1 MANQIRTF
9 GLRQINPTGKSLL
22 IFRSRVK
29 PLLQKYFAS
38 PPTQISSLIRCLVP
52 PEGRSR
58 VVTSAGRDAVDV
70 KASGA
75 QRQSQGE
82 MNLVSGQLACRMIGA
97 FCVWQNRVVLAP
109 VAGAKFAEARRPDR
123 ADKTLI
129 RG

>member
-1 MANQIRTF
+1 VANQIFAF

-22 IFRSRVK
+22 IFRNRVK
-29 PLLQKYFAS
+29 PRNQKYFCFRS
-38 PPTQISSLIRCLVP
+38 TQITFKSNGLVP

-82 MNLVSGQLACRMIGA
+82 MNLVSDVR
-97 FCVWQNRVVLAP
+97 R
-109 VAGAKFAEARRPDR
+109 AG
-123 ADKTLI
+123 
-129 RG
+129 